1 MLRIFAI
8 NWWLVGLRGL
18 SAVLFGIVAIL
29 WPALTLGILIIIFGL
44 YVIVDG
50 IFTIV
55 LGIGGRK
62 YHSNSWWMI
71 FEGLI
76 RIAVGVIAV
85 VWPGLTSISLVILIA
100 IWAII
105 TGIIGIILAIRLRKE
120 IKNELLMGMSSALS
134 VLLGII
140 LIAQPNVGA
149 LAVVFLI
156 GFYAILF
163 GILLI
168 IFAFQMQKR
177 KKSLDQ
183 LIQGNLS

>member
-8 NWWLVGLRGL
+8 NCWLVGLRGL
-18 SAVLFGIVAIL
+18 LAILFGLAAIL
-29 WPALTLGILIIIFGL
+29 WPTLTLGILIIMFGL

-50 IFTIV
+50 IFTIA
-55 LGIGGRK
+55 LGIWGSK
-62 YHSNSWWMI
+62 YQSNSWWMV
-71 FEGLI
+71 FEGIVRIGIGLI
-76 RIAVGVIAV
+76 AII
-85 VWPGLTSISLVILIA
+85 WPGLTSISLVILIA

-105 TGIIGIILAIRLRKE
+105 TGIIEIFLAIRLRKE
-120 IKNELLMGMSSALS
+120 IHNELILGLSGALS
-134 VLLGII
+134 VLVGII

-168 IFAFQMQKR
+168 VFAVQMQRR

-183 LIQGNLS
+183 LIQNV

>member
-1 MLRIFAI
+1 MLRIFAT

-18 SAVLFGIVAIL
+18 FAILFGLAAIL
-29 WPALTLGILIIIFGL
+29 WPTLTLGILILIFGF

-55 LGIGGRK
+55 LGIWGRK

-71 FEGLI
+71 LDGLV
-76 RIAVGVIAV
+76 RIGVGLIAV

-105 TGIIGIILAIRLRKE
+105 TGAIGIFLAIRLRKE
-120 IKNELLMGMSSALS
+120 IQNEWILGFSSALS
-134 VLLGII
+134 ILLGII
-140 LIAQPNVGA
+140 LVAQPTVGA
-149 LAVVFLI
+149 MAVVFVI

-168 IFAFQMQKR
+168 VFAIQMQNR

-183 LIQGNLS
+183 LIQSNLQ